1 LAMSKGTQF
10 IKPTVCTALV
20 LLLFLVPLFVKGA
33 YHLHIL
39 IMAGISIILASS
51 LRTIATTGQMSLG
64 HAGFMAIGAYTSALL
79 VMKLG
84 LSSWAALP
92 LGGIAAGLLA
102 LLVGYPF
109 VRVKR
114 VYFAMLTLFMG
125 EVIRLVIVE
134 WRDLT
139 KGSSG
144 LLNIP
149 PPNSLSFFGLFN
161 IAFDSKVPYYYFV
174 LVLML
179 ISLLFLYRIE
189 SSRVGRTLLAIQQGD
204 FVAESVG
211 IDVTGLKVFAWCVGC
226 FFAGIAGSFYAHYV
240 LNLTPSSFGVL
251 QAIYVVVYMVVGGRR
266 RFPGAILG
274 AFILTLIPE
283 VFRALKEYQPFVFV
297 GILFIIIFFLP
308 DGLVSLPEAV
318 RSRIRRLRR
327 ASVGNA

>member
-1 LAMSKGTQF
+1 MSKGAQL
-10 IKPTVCTALV
+10 IKPASYTALI
-20 LLLFLVPLFVKGA
+20 LLLFLIPIFVKGG
-33 YHLHIL
+33 YYLHIL
-39 IMAGISIILASS
+39 IMVGINIILASS
-51 LRTIATTGQMSLG
+51 LRTIATTGQFSLA

-92 LGGIAAGLLA
+92 LGGIAAALLA

-139 KGSSG
+139 HGSSG
-144 LLNIP
+144 ILNIP

-161 IAFDSKVPYYYFV
+161 IAFDSKVPYYYFILV
-174 LVLML
+174 LVL

-211 IDVTGLKVFAWCVGC
+211 INITGFKVFAWCVGC

-240 LNLTPSSFGVL
+240 LVLTPASFGIL
-251 QAIYVVVYMVVGGRR
+251 QAIYVVVYMIVGGRR
-266 RFPGAILG
+266 RFAGAILG
-274 AFILTLIPE
+274 AFILTLVPE

-308 DGLVSLPEAV
+308 GGLVDLPELV
-318 RSRIRRLRR
+318 RTRIRRLRG
-327 ASVGNA
+327 ASVGHA